1 MSLPSSNILGLEN
14 SVKVKIIDT
23 TLPLD
28 KRMLKENIVEGKS
41 IRWTADYLGIG
52 KTTIYRYL
60 NNKQRVYSPTLNKE
74 VALRICEN

>member
-14 SVKVKIIDT
+14 SVRIRIIDV

-41 IRWTADYLGIG
+41 LRWTADYLGVG
-52 KTTIYRYL
+52 RNTIYKYMG
-60 NNKQRVYSPTLNKE
+60 KRVYSPNFKKE
-74 VALRICEN
+74 FALRICEN

>member
-14 SVKVKIIDT
+14 SVKVRIIDV

-41 IRWTADYLGIG
+41 IRWTADYLGIA
-52 KTTIYRYL
+52 KSSIYRYL
-60 NNKQRVYSPTLNKE
+60 GKRVYSPNLNKE